1 MLQKF
6 CNRALLVLFGAALAA
21 VPALTFALPEKTVSY
36 YENRALAK
44 VPEASAESVL
54 SGQYFSDW
62 DDYLGDHIVG
72 RNTILKTYA
81 RIQRAL
87 PKVEVNNI
95 IETES
100 GALLIMAAPEAYD
113 PAEQEQIMDKK
124 ADELQA
130 LARHVEQNG
139 GIFCY
144 VGVPGQRYVYYDEY
158 PEYLSIGRSLVDY
171 CEGRVFDALAETNAV
186 AVNMREVFDATGDA
200 KSYYS
205 AMDNHYNYDGVLLT
219 YRTMLAALNERLDTP
234 LKIYA
239 DDELTF
245 HTETQEFFGSYSRRI
260 CNLQARKEYL
270 TWAEPKEPVPFTR
283 ADYGNPVGSFTFRQP
298 DPVVSTYAGYMGG
311 DMGET
316 VIRTGRDHLPRVLM
330 FGDSFTNPLE
340 GLIYASCGEF
350 RSLDFRH
357 YDEMTLYEY
366 IDMYQPDIVIAVRD
380 NMSYNQ
386 FADNGV
392 YR

>member
-1 MLQKF
+1 MLQKL
-6 CNRALLVLFGAALAA
+6 CNRALLVLFGAVLAA
-21 VPALTFALPEKTVSY
+21 VPVLTFVLPEKTVSY
-36 YENRALAK
+36 YENRALAALPK
-44 VPEASAESVL
+44 ATGESL
-54 SGQYFSDW
+54 ASGQYFSDW
-62 DDYLGDHIVG
+62 DTYLSDHIVG
-72 RNTILKTYA
+72 RNTILRTYA
-81 RIQRAL
+81 LVQRAL

-95 IETES
+95 IETDS
-100 GALLIMAAPEAYD
+100 GALLIMATPERYNQ
-113 PAEQEQIMDKK
+113 AEQAAIMDKK
-124 ADELQA
+124 TDELKA
-130 LARHVEQNG
+130 LAGHVQENG

-158 PEYLSIGRSLVDY
+158 PAYLSIGRSLVDY
-171 CEGRVFDALAETNAV
+171 CEERVFDALAETDAV
-186 AVNMREVFDATGDA
+186 AVNMRTVFDQTGDA
-200 KSYYS
+200 KRYYS

-219 YRTMLAALNERLDTP
+219 YRTLMAALNERLDTP
-234 LKIYA
+234 LKIYT

-260 CNLQARKEYL
+260 CNLQERKEYL
-270 TWAEPKEPVPFTR
+270 TWAEPAEPVPFTR
-283 ADYGNPVGSFTFRQP
+283 EDYGNPVSSFTFRQP

-316 VIRTGRDHLPRVLM
+316 VIRTGRDDLPRVLM
-330 FGDSFTNPLE
+330 FGDSFTNPLA

-386 FADNGV
+386 FEDNGT

>member
-6 CNRALLVLFGAALAA
+6 ANRALLVAFGGILVA
-21 VPALTFALPEKTVSY
+21 VPVLSLALPEKTVSY
-36 YENRALAK
+36 YENRALADK
-44 VPEASAESVL
+44 PEATAEAVT

-62 DDYLGDHIVG
+62 DTYLSDHIVG

-81 RIQRAL
+81 AIQRAL

-95 IETES
+95 IETDS
-100 GALLIMAAPEAYD
+100 GALLIMASPEQYD
-113 PAEQEQIMDKK
+113 LEEQAAIMDKK
-124 ADELQA
+124 TDELKA
-130 LARHVEQNG
+130 LVGHVEKNG

-171 CEGRVFDALAETNAV
+171 CEERVFDALAETNAV
-186 AVNMREVFDATGDA
+186 AVNMRTVFDQTGDA

-219 YRTMLAALNERLDTP
+219 YRTMLAAINERLDTP
-234 LKIYA
+234 LKVYQ

-245 HTETQEFFGSYSRRI
+245 HTEEQEFFGSYSRQI
-260 CNLQARKEYL
+260 CNLQERKEHL
-270 TWAEPKEPVPFTR
+270 TWAEPTEPVPFTR
-283 ADYGNPVGSFTFRQP
+283 EDYGNPVGSFTFRQP
-298 DPVVSTYAGYMGG
+298 DSKVSTYAGYMGG

-316 VIRTGRDHLPRVLM
+316 IIRTGRDDLPRVLM

-340 GLIYASCGEF
+340 GLLYASCGEF

-386 FADNGV
+386 FADNGT

>member
-1 MLQKF
+1 MQKL
-6 CNRALLVLFGAALAA
+6 CNRILLALFGLVLAA
-21 VPALTFALPEKTVSY
+21 VPILTLVRPEKKVSY
-36 YENRALAK
+36 YENRALADK
-44 VPEASAESVL
+44 PELTRENVL
-54 SGQYFSDW
+54 SGQYFSGW
-62 DDYLGDHIVG
+62 DTWLSDHIIG

-87 PKVEVNNI
+87 PKVEANNI
-95 IETES
+95 IETDS
-100 GALLIMAAPEAYD
+100 GALLIMAAPEQYKLE
-113 PAEQEQIMDKK
+113 EQEEIMDKK
-124 ADELQA
+124 TDELKA
-130 LARHVEQNG
+130 LAGHVQEDG
-139 GIFCY
+139 GLFCY

-171 CEGRVFDALAETNAV
+171 CEGRVFDALAETDAV
-186 AVNMREVFDATGDA
+186 AVNMREIFDATGDA

-205 AMDNHYNYDGVLLT
+205 ALDNHYNYDGVLLT
-219 YRTMLAALNERLDTP
+219 YRTLMQAVSERLDTP
-234 LKIYA
+234 LKVYE
-239 DDELTF
+239 DDELVF
-245 HTETQEFFGSYSRRI
+245 HTEEKEFFGSYSRRI
-260 CNLQARKEYL
+260 CNLQARKEHL
-270 TWAEPKEPVPFTR
+270 VWAEPREAVPFTR
-283 ADYGNPVGSFTFRQP
+283 EDYHVAVAANTFEQP

-316 VIRTGRDHLPRVLM
+316 IIRTGRDDLPRVLM

-357 YDEMTLYEY
+357 YSAMTLYEY
-366 IDMYQPDIVIAVRD
+366 IDLYQPDIVIAVRD

-386 FADNGV
+386 FEDNGT

>member
-21 VPALTFALPEKTVSY
+21 VPVLTFALPEKTVSY

-100 GALLIMAAPEAYD
+100 GALLIMAAPEEYD

-234 LKIYA
+234 LKIYT
-239 DDELTF
+239 DDELAF

-366 IDMYQPDIVIAVRD
+366 IDIYQPDIVIAVRD